1 MDVEVLPAAA
11 LGEAEAERWRRA
23 LAEDGRPVHPLLSPD
38 FATAV
43 GRIRP
48 EARIAVLRAGDRHG
62 WLAFEPRG
70 RGVGEV
76 VGKGF
81 TDVGGLPTE
90 PGLPRP
96 DYHQVLRAC
105 GLAVWRVVQ
114 ADPGAGPLA
123 GAASPDGAPP
133 GTRVLGHT
141 PNPVIDL
148 SAGYQA
154 HLAHLRRHAPASL
167 RTVRKHERRL
177 ARDTAPVRYVF
188 EELDPRPLEAMLRWK
203 TAQYRASGWTDPLA
217 TARGRDLTRS
227 LAALRSPGCTGAVS
241 VLYVGDEP
249 AAIALTLRSQNAMTC
264 CITSYNQR
272 HAAHSPGT
280 VLLGRIIESA
290 AGLGI
295 ATVDLGEG
303 DQEYKR
309 AQMTEQLALPHGLLW
324 RPGLTAA
331 ACLTQ
336 DTAGAAARDFIT
348 SRPRLRR
355 GTHAVLRR
363 YGALRGGA

>member
-1 MDVEVLPAAA
+1 MQVEVLPAAA
-11 LGEAEAERWRRA
+11 LGDAEAARWRHA
-23 LAEDGRPVHPLLSPD
+23 LADGGSPVHPLLTPD
-38 FATAV
+38 FAAAV

-48 EARIAVLRAGDRHG
+48 GAGVAVLRAGDRHG

-90 PGLPRP
+90 PGLPQP
-96 DYHQVLRAC
+96 DYRQLLRAC
-105 GLAVWRVVQ
+105 GLGVWRVVQ
-114 ADPGAGPLA
+114 ADPQAGPLT
-123 GAASPDGAPP
+123 GPLTAPP
-133 GTRVLGHT
+133 PGARVLGHA

-188 EELDPRPLEAMLRWK
+188 EERDPRLLEVMLRWK
-203 TAQYRASGWTDPLA
+203 SAQYRASGWTDPLA
-217 TARGRDLTRS
+217 AARGGDLARS
-227 LAALRSPGCTGAVS
+227 LATLRSPGCTGAVS
-241 VLYVGDEP
+241 VLYLGDEP
-249 AAIALTLRSQNAMTC
+249 AAIALTLRSHNAMTC
-264 CITSYNQR
+264 CITGYNQR

-290 AGLGI
+290 AGLGL

-324 RPGLTAA
+324 RPGVTAA
-331 ACLTQ
+331 ACLAR
-336 DTAGAAARDFIT
+336 DTAGVAARDFIT
-348 SRPRLRR
+348 SRPRLRS
-355 GTHAVLRR
+355 GTRAVLRR